1 MARCVLTLNFSDR
14 YTTPCAS
21 SIQNGLSPMVIVR
34 HANLTNRAWLS
45 RLDFFWRN
53 RIDRPHNQSNSKP
66 TKNCDYHHTKTHAL
80 AFAKTRCAALT
91 GGDSTL
97 VRRFQP
103 FNWSN
108 DRTPRR
114 LVRHLVDDLLTR
126 KGRDR
131 KRYEPSNRSKL
142 SSAWHPR

>member
-1 MARCVLTLNFSDR
+1 MRSAPTMTVSDR

-34 HANLTNRAWLS
+34 HANLMNRVWLS

-53 RIDRPHNQSNSKP
+53 RIDRPLNQSNSKP
-66 TKNCDYHHTKTHAL
+66 TKNCDYHYTKTLAL
-80 AFAKTRCAALT
+80 AFAKTRCAAPT
-91 GGDSTL
+91 RGDSTL
-97 VRRFQP
+97 VRHFQSL
-103 FNWSN
+103 NWSN

-126 KGRDR
+126 KGGDR
-131 KRYEPSNRSKL
+131 KRYE
-142 SSAWHPR
+142 H